1 MDTIALQK
9 KASSNNKARLLTKAA
24 NNEPKP
30 KPNDNDGRRLATY
43 LNPRH
48 KSYDH
53 QFVIKLTQ
61 IRPEWTIKN
70 YERTIRVMTKK
81 SHLLVYAKQSIARSE
96 LTPDLKQALN
106 NYTGIGKTCY
116 DEDFTN
122 QIKQLR
128 PDWFYN
134 NQKGQTKTKKE
145 PK

>member
-1 MDTIALQK
+1 MDAIALRKQT
-9 KASSNNKARLLTKAA
+9 SSSNKARLLAKAA

-30 KPNDNDGRRLATY
+30 KSNDNDGKRLANY

-53 QFVIKLTQ
+53 QFVIKLSQ
-61 IRPEWTIKN
+61 IRPDWTIKN
-70 YERTIRVMTKK
+70 YERTVRVMTKK
-81 SHLLVYAKQSIARSE
+81 SHLLVYAKQSIARAE
-96 LTPDLKQALN
+96 LPINLKQALN

-122 QIKQLR
+122 KITQIR

-134 NQKGQTKTKKE
+134 NQKGQTADKKE